1 MLVSIIIPVYNVA
14 AYIGDC
20 LRSVMRQEYTGEM
33 ECLIV
38 DDCGTDESMAIVER
52 MVAAYRGPVSFRIM
66 HHEKNSGLSAARN
79 TGMDAAQGEYIL
91 FLDSD
96 DELTE
101 DCIQCLT
108 EPLKEE
114 CYDVVLGFV
123 KYVQISSANEK
134 LEASGPQVLSIKED
148 ILLRA
153 PAVLASFIKKWAVV
167 AWNRLYRTDFLR
179 QHRLSFKEGLIYE
192 DNLWSFQIACLA
204 ETLYMVSHTTYI
216 HKYREG
222 SIMAMEDRESYLNN
236 WAIIF
241 QGINSFVE
249 EQGIDKSEVFSI
261 YNSFFTSIFNH
272 YLSSK
277 SDFQA
282 VYIRMRPYIKLTLS
296 SFFKAHGLK
305 IYSYFPDL
313 HYLFPKHIAPLWQ
326 LYVYGFYMKLKKR
339 IRHFDD

>member
-1 MLVSIIIPVYNVA
+1 MLVTIIIPVYNVS

-20 LRSVMRQEYTGEM
+20 LLSVMRQGYAGEI

-38 DDCGTDESMAIVER
+38 DDCGTDDSMTIVER
-52 MVAAYRGPVSFRIM
+52 MVAAYQGPVSFRIL
-66 HHEKNSGLSAARN
+66 HHERNRGLSAARN

-101 DCIQCLT
+101 DSIRRLA
-108 EPLKEE
+108 EPLEKER
-114 CYDVVLGFV
+114 YDVVLGFV
-123 KYVQISSANEK
+123 KYVQILSINEK
-134 LEASGPQVLSIKED
+134 LEADGPQVLSIKED
-148 ILLRA
+148 ILLRT
-153 PAVLASFIKKWAVV
+153 PMILDSYIKKWAVV
-167 AWNRLYRTDFLR
+167 AWNRLYRTGFLR
-179 QHRLSFKEGLIYE
+179 QYHLSFKEGLIYE

-241 QGINSFVE
+241 QGMNSFVAE
-249 EQGIDKSEVFSI
+249 HGIEKSAVFSM
-261 YNSFFTSIFNH
+261 YNTFFTSILNH

-277 SDFQA
+277 SDYRA

-296 SFFKAHGLK
+296 SFVKAHR
-305 IYSYFPDL
+305 SRFSSFFPDL
-313 HYLFPKHIAPLWQ
+313 HYLLPARIAPLWQ
-326 LYVYGFYMKLKKR
+326 LYGYNRYMKLKKR
-339 IRHFDD
+339 NHLA